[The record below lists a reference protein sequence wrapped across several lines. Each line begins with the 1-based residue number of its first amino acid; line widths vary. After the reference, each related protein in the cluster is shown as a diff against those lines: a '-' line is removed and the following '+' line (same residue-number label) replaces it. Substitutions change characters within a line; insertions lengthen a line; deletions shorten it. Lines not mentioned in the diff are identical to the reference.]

1 MHFKYK
7 TRKRFNHIIMM
18 RNIVFKTLIDILFIF
33 QGFGILGAFL
43 VMPFGV
49 TKINQ
54 INLDVSEWSVMHW
67 SLLVLSMIAF
77 IAFIIG
83 IFFLRKVGRYLLSN
97 QYFAIEVI
105 NNLNKSGKFFIYTG
119 VISLSLYI
127 ISWIIKLNSGTVL
140 LYNIDIV
147 LPIFIT
153 IVGLFFSIQSDAL
166 MISKQ
171 VKEDNDLTI

>member
-1 MHFKYK
+1 M
-7 TRKRFNHIIMM
+7 I

-43 VMPFGV
+43 TMPFGV

-54 INLDVSEWSVMHW
+54 INLDVKEWSVTHW
-67 SLLVLSMIAF
+67 SLLALSLTAF

-105 NNLNKSGKFFIYTG
+105 KNLKKSGRFFIYTG
-119 VISLSLYI
+119 IISLFVFI
-127 ISWIIKLNSGTVL
+127 ISLIVKVKSGNNL
-140 LYNIDIV
+140 IYNTDMV
-147 LPIFIT
+147 LPIFIMV
-153 IVGLFFSIQSDAL
+153 VGLFFVIQSEAL
-166 MISKQ
+166 MISKHA
-171 VKEDNDLTI
+171 KEDSDLTI

>member
-1 MHFKYK
+1 
-7 TRKRFNHIIMM
+7 
-18 RNIVFKTLIDILFIF
+18 
-33 QGFGILGAFL
+33 
-43 VMPFGV
+43 MPFGV

-67 SLLVLSMIAF
+67 GLLVLSMIAF
-77 IAFIIG
+77 VAFIIG
-83 IFFLRKVGRYLLSN
+83 VFFLRKVGRYLLSN

>member
-1 MHFKYK
+1 M
-7 TRKRFNHIIMM
+7 T

-43 VMPFGV
+43 IMPFGV

-54 INLDVSEWSVMHW
+54 INLDVSEWSVTYW
-67 SLLVLSMIAF
+67 GLLVLSL
-77 IAFIIG
+77 IAFIIFMVG
-83 IFFLRKVGRYLLSN
+83 IYFLRKVGRYLLSN

-105 NNLNKSGKFFIYTG
+105 TNLKKSGRLFIYTG
-119 VISLSLYI
+119 IISLSVYI
-127 ISWIIKLNSGTVL
+127 ISWIIRLNSGNVL
-140 LYNIDIV
+140 LYNTDIV

-153 IVGLFFSIQSDAL
+153 IVGLFFSIQSDVL
-166 MISKQ
+166 MVSKK